1 MSQMVNAAL
10 KGDFVTAEKLHY
22 ELYDLMK
29 VLFIESNPVP
39 AKDSLNMIGRPAGHV
54 RMPLAPM
61 KDESVSKL
69 KNVLEDL
76 KLI

>member
-1 MSQMVNAAL
+1 MVNAAL
-10 KGDFVTAEKLHY
+10 KGDFEKAGKLHY

-39 AKDSLNMIGRPAGHV
+39 AKESLNMMGRPSGHV

-61 KDESVSKL
+61 KDESISKL
-69 KNVLEDL
+69 KQVLKDL
-76 KLI
+76 DLV